1 MIFIRRKKIEILL
14 CTKIDRSMM
23 CRIVFASRKKEQEH
37 LRKKVKW
44 TNVEGKK
51 RELDDSWR
59 DDTISHQQYE
69 ANKARLY
76 FW

>member
-1 MIFIRRKKIEILL
+1 
-14 CTKIDRSMM
+14 M
-23 CRIVFASRKKEQEH
+23 CRIVKKEQEH
-37 LRKKVKW
+37 LRKKMKW

>member
-1 MIFIRRKKIEILL
+1 MIFIRENRDFALHE
-14 CTKIDRSMM
+14 DRSMM
-23 CRIVFASRKKEQEH
+23 CRIVFTSRKKEQEH
-37 LRKKVKW
+37 PRKKVKW
-44 TNVEGKK
+44 ASVEEKK
-51 RELDDSWR
+51 RGLDDSWR

>member
-1 MIFIRRKKIEILL
+1 MMHDIYQTQENRDFCFARRQVNDVSYRVYVSEERTGTS
-14 CTKIDRSMM
+14 TK
-23 CRIVFASRKKEQEH
+23 
-37 LRKKVKW
+37 
-44 TNVEGKK
+44 EGEMEEKK
-51 RELDDSWR
+51 RGLDDSWC

>member
-1 MIFIRRKKIEILL
+1 
-14 CTKIDRSMM
+14 MM
-23 CRIVFASRKKEQEH
+23 CRIVFASRKKEQEY

-44 TNVEGKK
+44 ASMEEKK
-51 RELDDSWR
+51 RGLDDSWR
-59 DDTISHQQYE
+59 DDMISHQQYE